1 MKESKKNFAGM
12 ESIRNEDYKA
22 NQIFKKTIMTD
33 IAKINKTIREISK
46 ENHGEDKIIR
56 DLGFFLSQKNTTMN
70 LKKLL
75 AALITIINMKVLEI
89 NINHY

>member
-1 MKESKKNFAGM
+1 M
-12 ESIRNEDYKA
+12 ELIRNEDYKA

-46 ENHGEDKIIR
+46 ENYGEDKIIR

-75 AALITIINMKVLEI
+75 APLITIINMKVLEI